1 MTRTFDL
8 RRAMRPRPLL
18 PLLLSACAVLA
29 ACSVGSR
36 QAGVQNTWREP
47 GIIEGFEVGTTS
59 IDDIMAALGPPSQM
73 IDLENGPML
82 YYLLERSDTE
92 GLTLFVY
99 NTQKIR
105 VRYDRAA
112 FLCDRDGVLRRMSFS
127 TETIRKDDD

>member
-1 MTRTFDL
+1 M
-8 RRAMRPRPLL
+8 
-18 PLLLSACAVLA
+18 
-29 ACSVGSR
+29 
-36 QAGVQNTWREP
+36 QNTWREP

-112 FLCDRDGVLRRMSFS
+112 FLCDRDGGNLEQVTFFDGPPGKKFDGFPMFS
-127 TETIRKDDD
+127 RDGRFLAFSSNRGDGQAGDTNVFIAEWIP